1 MVEQCTHALAVSE
14 LHTNSEKDFSFRSH
28 ASPTPSMSTNAATAK
43 HKHHKSKITAEF
55 KTDGV
60 VEGRVP
66 IKPQDEVDI
75 QGAREVLEMRS
86 HRNLG
91 KSYKVKVIGTDTRL
105 ILKRK
110 SVVGSGPRE
119 LSLLCNEVYRFFIFA
134 RDPKLVILVV
144 PDQSEGN
151 RAYLLLKM
159 KSEADANRVCNVIQS
174 GRKRLSTQAPLSAQ
188 PEATSPGQSR
198 ASESAI
204 SEEPEMEMQENGKG
218 TDKPSSYEVEEE
230 SDHSEDEESD
240 TGSESTAK
248 KSNQTR
254 TPDVSPRAI
263 SPRKASETA
272 SKPEV
277 NEIDTHATPEVRSA
291 FPAMLDQPNSES
303 EKEDEEEDTSPRTLP
318 RTPLHSGPPS
328 TKVDKKKQRHRRE
341 PPRIEEMYVEPP
353 KNWKVAQPIYARRE
367 EELREALLVD
377 MYDDDWAV
385 DVKLIKTDGGFGS
398 RLSDSGNVYMFTAHH
413 LVPENYSYF
422 ECSSSSDEEVELRE
436 KPIRS
441 ANRPTNN
448 GVGRRISSSSESDRR
463 NSYAGMSRV

>member
-1 MVEQCTHALAVSE
+1 
-14 LHTNSEKDFSFRSH
+14 
-28 ASPTPSMSTNAATAK
+28 MSTNAATAK
-43 HKHHKSKITAEF
+43 HKHRKTKITSEF

-91 KSYKVKVIGTDTRL
+91 KSYKVKIIGTETRL
-105 ILKRK
+105 IIKRK

-159 KSEADANRVCNVIQS
+159 KSEADANRVCNVIQN
-174 GRKRLSTQAPLSAQ
+174 GRKRLNAQAPLSAQ
-188 PEATSPGQSR
+188 PEVTSPGQSR

-204 SEEPEMEMQENGKG
+204 SEEPEVEMQENGKG
-218 TDKPSSYEVEEE
+218 ADKPSSYEVEEE
-230 SDHSEDEESD
+230 SDHSENEESD
-240 TGSESTAK
+240 TDSESTAR
-248 KSNQTR
+248 KSIHTR

-263 SPRKASETA
+263 SSRKSSETA
-272 SKPEV
+272 SKLEV
-277 NEIDTHATPEVRSA
+277 NEIDTCATPVVQSA
-291 FPAMLDQPNSES
+291 YPAMLDQPKSES
-303 EKEDEEEDTSPRTLP
+303 EKGDEDEEQDASPRNLP

-328 TKVDKKKQRHRRE
+328 TKVDKKKQHHRRE

-436 KPIRS
+436 KPKRS
-441 ANRPTNN
+441 ANRPANN
-448 GVGRRISSSSESDRR
+448 GVGRRVSSSSESDRR
-463 NSYAGMSRV
+463 NSYASMSRV

>member
-1 MVEQCTHALAVSE
+1 
-14 LHTNSEKDFSFRSH
+14 
-28 ASPTPSMSTNAATAK
+28 MSTNTATAK
-43 HKHHKSKITAEF
+43 HKHHKERISAEF
-55 KTDGV
+55 KSDGV

-91 KSYKVKVIGTDTRL
+91 KAYKVKVIGTDTRL
-105 ILKRK
+105 IIKRK
-110 SVVGSGPRE
+110 SVVGSGQRE

-144 PDQSEGN
+144 PDQSEGK

-159 KSEADANRVCNVIQS
+159 KSESDANRVCNVIQS
-174 GRKRLSTQAPLSAQ
+174 GRKRLNSQAPLPAQ

-204 SEEPEMEMQENGKG
+204 SEEPEVEMQENGKSV
-218 TDKPSSYEVEEE
+218 DKPSSYEVEEGN
-230 SDHSEDEESD
+230 DHSEDEESEAA
-240 TGSESTAK
+240 SESTT
-248 KSNQTR
+248 KSIHTR
-254 TPDVSPRAI
+254 TPDTSPRTI
-263 SPRKASETA
+263 SPRKASETE

-277 NEIDTHATPEVRSA
+277 NEIAVHSTPEVRSA
-291 FPAMLDQPNSES
+291 FPAMLNPRKPES
-303 EKEDEEEDTSPRTLP
+303 EKEDDEEDTSPRTLP

-328 TKVDKKKQRHRRE
+328 TKANKKKQQHRRE

-353 KNWKVAQPIYARRE
+353 KNWKVAQPICARRE

-436 KPIRS
+436 KPMRRV
-441 ANRPTNN
+441 NRPTNS
-448 GVGRRISSSSESDRR
+448 GIGRRISSSSESDRR
-463 NSYAGMSRV
+463 NSYAGMGRA